1 MELQTNAIITLVF
14 RQLLVRLFFFFLTH
28 QSLNVENKMWS
39 NNSYNNNSFYNCP
52 VFIFTEISSFYN
64 FPVVIFTEIFI
75 SSYSFELLSND
86 FSFQPVRFPLAFIA
100 EFW

>member
-14 RQLLVRLFFFFLTH
+14 RQLLVRLFLTH

-39 NNSYNNNSFYNCP
+39 NNNYNHISFYNCP

-75 SSYSFELLSND
+75 SSYSFELLSSD
-86 FSFQPVRFPLAFIA
+86 FSFQSVRFPLAFIA